1 MAKKQLN
8 MNNSSEK
15 NLDFSSMTVVEL
27 KKFAKENNISGIS
40 KLKKLDLINVLN
52 KSSKNSFKSKL
63 SKSENLDIV
72 KKDLDFKNILDKSEL
87 INLLIQKINSDKWNI
102 YKIEI
107 ENIITQLEKQF
118 QNELLSE
125 KKHFVS
131 KGGQEADFYYKSIEK
146 NEFDKLKFSY
156 RNKKRAFFKEIENK
170 KRLNGELKQEIITE
184 LKDLIGSDNSIN
196 TIYKKFK
203 TLQERW
209 HKSGPALRSEN
220 NNLWETYKHHVERFY
235 DFLHINRELRNIDYK
250 HNYDE
255 KIKIIEK
262 AEGLVKIEDVLKAS
276 RDLNILHR
284 LWKNEL
290 GPVAPENREIL
301 WKRFQKASKT
311 IHERR
316 QNYHKNIEG
325 NQKENLKRKN
335 IILEEIKKLID
346 PIPEN
351 HKKWQLSINK
361 FNQLKEEFK
370 KIGSI
375 PKSESKNNW
384 HLFREAG
391 RSFNY
396 NKNQFYKNQKQNQ
409 KTIIDSYKKLLNEVK
424 DINEK
429 DDWKIHLKRMKT
441 IQVEFNKLGFI
452 PRKASKIFKSEFR
465 TQANLYFNRLRS
477 GNEKDNAEE
486 KDLFNKKEN
495 IIKELDEVKFTEK
508 NVTEIFLNE
517 WKKIESLG
525 KSSNLLENKII
536 TIFLKK
542 IKKIVKENKSIKND
556 KSNILFEIEVNCLS
570 NNVQKLQDKIDFYKK
585 SIDVLQNDINQ
596 LENNLDFFSK
606 SSNDSPLLKE
616 VTDNLNK
623 LTTKLFTSK
632 ERVNKIKSLKNSL
645 NKIDKKSDH
654 PNDEILNEKD

>member
-15 NLDFSSMTVVEL
+15 NLDFSSMTVIEL

-52 KSSKNSFKSKL
+52 KSSKISFKSKL

-118 QNELLSE
+118 HDELLSE

-131 KGGQEADFYYKSIEK
+131 KGGQEVDFYYESIEK

-156 RNKKRAFFKEIENK
+156 RNKKRTFFKEIENK
-170 KRLNGELKQEIITE
+170 KRLNGELKQEIINE

-196 TIYKKFK
+196 IIYKKFK

-209 HKSGPALRSEN
+209 HKTGPALRSEN

-316 QNYHKNIEG
+316 QNFHKNIEG

-351 HKKWQLSINK
+351 HKNWQLSMNK
-361 FNQLKEEFK
+361 FNQLKEDFK

-384 HLFREAG
+384 NLFREAG
-391 RSFNY
+391 RSFNF

-409 KTIIDSYKKLLNEVK
+409 KTIIESYKELLNEVK
-424 DINEK
+424 DINKK
-429 DDWKIHLKRMKT
+429 DDWKSHLNRMKT
-441 IQVEFNKLGFI
+441 IQSEFNKLGFI

-477 GNEKDNAEE
+477 GHEKDNAKE

-495 IIKELDEVKFTEK
+495 IIKEIDEVKFTEK

-525 KSSNLLENKII
+525 KSSNLSENKLI

-542 IKKIVKENKSIKND
+542 ITKIVNGSKSIKND
-556 KSNILFEIEVNCLS
+556 KSNILFEIEINCLS

-616 VTDNLNK
+616 VTNNLNK
-623 LTTKLFTSK
+623 LTTKLITSK
-632 ERVNKIKSLKNSL
+632 ERLNKIKSLKHSL

-654 PNDEILNEKD
+654 LNNEILNEKD